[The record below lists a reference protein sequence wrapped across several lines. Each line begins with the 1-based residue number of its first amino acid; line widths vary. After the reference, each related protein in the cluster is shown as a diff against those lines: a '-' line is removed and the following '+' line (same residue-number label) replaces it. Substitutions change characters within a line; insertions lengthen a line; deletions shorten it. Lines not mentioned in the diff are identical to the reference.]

1 MKGCVYENI
10 PHLQTNLHNSIEST
24 ACHYSI
30 LYIKQKIYNGDKSY
44 IVPVY
49 GIIKKSLFLS
59 Q

>member
-30 LYIKQKIYNGDKSY
+30 LYIKQKICNGDKSY
-44 IVPVY
+44 IIPVY